1 MRNGNACW
9 RSFIIARKKQEVKH
23 INSKDKDKERVI
35 IAALKVEGYGIHGF
49 DHYLEELRGLVEA
62 AGGQV
67 IATLVQARRQVESAT
82 YLGRGKVEELK
93 HLVQELEPDTV
104 VFDRELSPVQ
114 LRNLEQLLDI
124 KILDRT
130 ILILDIFAQRARSRE
145 GQLQVELAMLQYR
158 LPRLRGSGTQLSR
171 LGAGIGTRGAG
182 EQKLE
187 LDRRYI
193 RGRIQEIKRQM
204 AKMEATRSLHRKQR
218 QRSGIK
224 TLSLV
229 GYTNAGKS
237 SLFNSLCSIA
247 HKSGSGQVEADER
260 LFQTLDTTTR
270 RIDLGGG
277 QQVLIT
283 DTVGFIQD
291 LPPALVAAFHSTLEE
306 AIDADLLLHVVD
318 ISDPNYLDK
327 IGVVEKV
334 LEELGAEKDRIITVF
349 NKVDLLEDHTGSG
362 PKGSIYLS
370 ARSGQGLED
379 LMGIIAQR
387 LDMDK
392 SDYISPI

>member
-1 MRNGNACW
+1 
-9 RSFIIARKKQEVKH
+9 
-23 INSKDKDKERVI
+23 VI
-35 IAALKVEGYGIHGF
+35 LAALKLEGSGSSGF
-49 DHYLEELRGLVEA
+49 DEYLEELKGLVEA

-67 IATLVQARRQVESAT
+67 IVTLVQARRRMEST
-82 YLGRGKVEELK
+82 SYLGRGKVEELK

-114 LRNLEQLLDI
+114 LRNLEQALKI
-124 KILDRT
+124 KVLDRT
-130 ILILDIFAQRARSRE
+130 MLILDIFAQRARSRE
-145 GQLQVELAMLQYR
+145 GQLQVELALLQYR
-158 LPRLRGSGTQLSR
+158 LPRLRGIGTQLSR

-204 AKMEATRSLHRKQR
+204 AKVEATRALHRKQR

-237 SLFNSLCSIA
+237 SLFNSLCSLA
-247 HKSGSGQVEADER
+247 HKSGSNQVEADGR

-277 QQVLIT
+277 RHILIT
-283 DTVGFIQD
+283 DTVGFIQE

-327 IGVVEKV
+327 IGVVETV
-334 LEELGAEKDRIITVF
+334 LEELGAEKNKIITVF
-349 NKVDLLEDHTGSG
+349 NKVDLLEEQAHSG
-362 PKGSIYLS
+362 HKGSIYLS
-370 ARSGQGLED
+370 ARSGQGLDSLLE
-379 LMGIIAQR
+379 LILQR
-387 LDMDK
+387 LQLDN
-392 SDYISPI
+392 SSYIQPWTTCY

>member
-1 MRNGNACW
+1 M
-9 RSFIIARKKQEVKH
+9 IL
-23 INSKDKDKERVI
+23 
-35 IAALKVEGYGIHGF
+35 AALKLEGSSGYGF
-49 DHYLEELRGLVEA
+49 NEYLDELRGLAEA

-67 IATLVQARRQVESAT
+67 IATLVQARRRVESAT
-82 YLGRGKVEELK
+82 YLGRGKVEELQY
-93 HLVQELEPDTV
+93 LVQELEPDTV

-114 LRNLEQLLDI
+114 LRNLEQVLKM

-130 ILILDIFAQRARSRE
+130 MLILDIFAQRARSRE

-158 LPRLRGSGTQLSR
+158 LPRLRGIGTQLSR

-204 AKMEATRSLHRKQR
+204 AKVEATRTLHRKQR

-237 SLFNSLCSIA
+237 SLFNSLCSLA
-247 HKSGSGQVEADER
+247 HKSGSGQVEADAR

-277 QQVLIT
+277 RHVLIT

-306 AIDADLLLHVVD
+306 AIDADLLIHVVD

-334 LEELGAEKDRIITVF
+334 LEDLGAEKERIITVF
-349 NKVDLLEDHTGSG
+349 NKVDLLEKQPEWDLRESV
-362 PKGSIYLS
+362 YLS
-370 ARSGQGLED
+370 ARSGQGLEELLD
-379 LMGIIAQR
+379 LILQR
-387 LDMDK
+387 LQSDK
-392 SDYISPI
+392 TNDISSI

>member
-1 MRNGNACW
+1 
-9 RSFIIARKKQEVKH
+9 
-23 INSKDKDKERVI
+23 
-35 IAALKVEGYGIHGF
+35 
-49 DHYLEELRGLVEA
+49 
-62 AGGQV
+62 
-67 IATLVQARRQVESAT
+67 
-82 YLGRGKVEELK
+82 
-93 HLVQELEPDTV
+93 
-104 VFDRELSPVQ
+104 
-114 LRNLEQLLDI
+114 
-124 KILDRT
+124 
-130 ILILDIFAQRARSRE
+130 
-145 GQLQVELAMLQYR
+145 
-158 LPRLRGSGTQLSR
+158 
-171 LGAGIGTRGAG
+171 
-182 EQKLE
+182 
-187 LDRRYI
+187 
-193 RGRIQEIKRQM
+193 M

-327 IGVVEKV
+327 IGGSRKSA
-334 LEELGAEKDRIITVF
+334 GRIRGRKDRIITVF

-362 PKGSIYLS
+362 LKDPYTYPPAADRGWRILWGS
-370 ARSGQGLED
+370 
-379 LMGIIAQR
+379 
-387 LDMDK
+387 
-392 SDYISPI
+392 

>member
-218 QRSGIK
+218 HRSGIK

>member
-9 RSFIIARKKQEVKH
+9 RSFIIARKKQEVKL
-23 INSKDKDKERVI
+23 INSKGKERVI

-49 DHYLEELRGLVEA
+49 DHYLEELGGLVEA

-67 IATLVQARRQVESAT
+67 IATLVQARRRMEPAT

>member
-1 MRNGNACW
+1 
-9 RSFIIARKKQEVKH
+9 
-23 INSKDKDKERVI
+23 
-35 IAALKVEGYGIHGF
+35 
-49 DHYLEELRGLVEA
+49 
-62 AGGQV
+62 
-67 IATLVQARRQVESAT
+67 
-82 YLGRGKVEELK
+82 
-93 HLVQELEPDTV
+93 
-104 VFDRELSPVQ
+104 
-114 LRNLEQLLDI
+114 
-124 KILDRT
+124 
-130 ILILDIFAQRARSRE
+130 
-145 GQLQVELAMLQYR
+145 LA
-158 LPRLRGSGTQLSR
+158 P
-171 LGAGIGTRGAG
+171 G
-182 EQKLE
+182 E
-187 LDRRYI
+187 
-193 RGRIQEIKRQM
+193 EIKRQM

>member
-1 MRNGNACW
+1 M
-9 RSFIIARKKQEVKH
+9 
-23 INSKDKDKERVI
+23 I
-35 IAALKVEGYGIHGF
+35 IAAVKLEGSSSYGF
-49 DHYLEELRGLVEA
+49 DDYLEELKGLVEA
-62 AGGQV
+62 AGGKV
-67 IATLVQARRQVESAT
+67 MATLVQARRRLESAT

-93 HLVQELEPDTV
+93 HLIEELEPDTV
-104 VFDRELSPVQ
+104 IFDRELSPVQ
-114 LRNLEQLLDI
+114 LRNLEQVLEI
-124 KILDRT
+124 KVLDRT
-130 ILILDIFAQRARSRE
+130 MLILDIFAQRARSRE

-158 LPRLRGSGTQLSR
+158 LPRLRGSGIQLSR

-204 AKMEATRSLHRKQR
+204 AKVETTRALHRKQR

-237 SLFNSLCSIA
+237 SLFNSLCSLA
-247 HKSGSGQVEADER
+247 HKSGSGQVEADQR

-270 RIDLGGG
+270 RLDFSPGRS
-277 QQVLIT
+277 VLIT
-283 DTVGFIQD
+283 DTVGFIQE

-318 ISDPNYLDK
+318 VSDPNYLNK
-327 IGVVEKV
+327 IRVVEKV
-334 LEELGAEKDRIITVF
+334 LEELGADQDRIITVF
-349 NKVDLLEDHTGSG
+349 NKVDLLEEQPDQGS
-362 PKGSIYLS
+362 KGSIYLS
-370 ARSGQGLED
+370 ARSGQGLATLLE
-379 LMGIIAQR
+379 LIQQR
-387 LDMDK
+387 LSLDK
-392 SDYISPI
+392 NSDAASLIT

>member
-204 AKMEATRSLHRKQR
+204 ARVESTRALHRKQR

-237 SLFNSLCSIA
+237 SLFNALCSIA

-277 QQVLIT
+277 QKVLIT

-349 NKVDLLEDHTGSG
+349 NKVDLLKDYTDTA

-379 LMGIIAQR
+379 LMGLIVQR
-387 LDMDK
+387 LQMDK
-392 SDYISPI
+392 SDCISPL